1 MLASKTDRVPTGAEW
16 LHEVK
21 WDGVRVL
28 VDVRDGVA
36 RMTSRND
43 NNVTAA
49 WPELS
54 APPLGDR
61 DLMVDGEVIALNERG
76 LPDFRV
82 LQHRMHLRNAKEV
95 ARLVKSV
102 PATLMVFDLLRLD
115 GEDLTGRPLE
125 ERRALLEELPLADS
139 TWQVPAAYDDGDMLF
154 DATLAQGLE
163 GVVSKRRASRY
174 RFDQRSEDWRKL
186 AHRHR
191 GSFVVGGWRPQVG
204 TANRLASLLV
214 GEQTADGLL
223 YRGRVGSGIAGLTS
237 TRLADLLAPLASDTN
252 PFADEVPRVDADGTF
267 WVEPRV
273 VVDIDTHGLG
283 YERLRQPSFQGVRD
297 DLTPEDLPMSRRQR
311 GAGRRRGPDPDDQ
324 QPRQGALPAHRHDQ
338 GRGAQLLRAGLA
350 GAAAAPAR
358 TARSPGSAGP
368 TAWRRELLREEQAGR
383 HAVVGAYGAVPTTG
397 SRSGKGDGTIA
408 LPDLRRPRHAHL
420 AGQPRRPRAPRPP
433 VDGRART
440 ARPATPTAWSSTST
454 PASPPACTSARR
466 WR

>member
-1 MLASKTDRVPTGAEW
+1 MLASKTDRVPSGAQW

-49 WPELS
+49 WPDLS
-54 APPLGDR
+54 DPPLGMR
-61 DLMVDGEVIALNERG
+61 DLLVDGEVIALNDRG
-76 LPDFRV
+76 VPDFRV

-95 ARLVKSV
+95 ARLVKTV

-125 ERRALLEELPLADS
+125 ERRALLEELPLGDT
-139 TWQVPAAYDDGDMLF
+139 TWQVPGAYDDGDMLF
-154 DATLAQGLE
+154 DATLQQGLE
-163 GVVSKRRASRY
+163 GVVSKRRTSRY
-174 RFDQRSEDWRKL
+174 RFDARSEDWRKL

-204 TANRLASLLV
+204 TTNRLAALLV
-214 GEQTADGLL
+214 GEQTPDGLL
-223 YRGRVGSGIAGLTS
+223 YRGRVGSGIAGATS
-237 TRLADLLAPLASDTN
+237 KRLADLLAPLTSDDN

-297 DLTPEDLPMSRRQR
+297 DLAPEDL
-311 GAGRRRGPDPDDQ
+311 A
-324 QPRQGALPAHRHDQ
+324 
-338 GRGAQLLRAGLA
+338 
-350 GAAAAPAR
+350 
-358 TARSPGSAGP
+358 
-368 TAWRRELLREEQAGR
+368 
-383 HAVVGAYGAVPTTG
+383 
-397 SRSGKGDGTIA
+397 
-408 LPDLRRPRHAHL
+408 
-420 AGQPRRPRAPRPP
+420 
-433 VDGRART
+433 
-440 ARPATPTAWSSTST
+440 
-454 PASPPACTSARR
+454 
-466 WR
+466 

>member
-1 MLASKTDRVPTGAEW
+1 MLASKTDRVPTGAQW

-28 VDVRDGVA
+28 VDVHDGVT

-49 WPELS
+49 WPDLS

-61 DLMVDGEVIALNERG
+61 DLLVDGEVIALNDRG
-76 LPDFRV
+76 VPDFRV

-125 ERRALLEELPLADS
+125 ERRALLEELPLGD
-139 TWQVPAAYDDGDMLF
+139 TKWQVPAAYDDGDMLF
-154 DATLAQGLE
+154 DATLQQGLE
-163 GVVSKRRASRY
+163 GVVSKRRTSRY

-191 GSFVVGGWRPQVG
+191 ASFVVGGWRPQVG
-204 TANRLASLLV
+204 TTNRLAALLV
-214 GEQTADGLL
+214 GEQTPDGLL
-223 YRGRVGSGIAGLTS
+223 YRGRVGSGIAGATS
-237 TRLADLLAPLASDTN
+237 TRLAALMAPLTTAAS
-252 PFADEVPRVDADGTF
+252 PFADEVPRVDAEGTF

-297 DLTPEDLPMSRRQR
+297 DLSPEDL
-311 GAGRRRGPDPDDQ
+311 G
-324 QPRQGALPAHRHDQ
+324 
-338 GRGAQLLRAGLA
+338 
-350 GAAAAPAR
+350 
-358 TARSPGSAGP
+358 
-368 TAWRRELLREEQAGR
+368 
-383 HAVVGAYGAVPTTG
+383 
-397 SRSGKGDGTIA
+397 
-408 LPDLRRPRHAHL
+408 
-420 AGQPRRPRAPRPP
+420 
-433 VDGRART
+433 
-440 ARPATPTAWSSTST
+440 
-454 PASPPACTSARR
+454 
-466 WR
+466 